1 MLNIFADDAFSI
13 VSLSDAITKIKFV
26 PGYLE
31 SISLFSETSVN
42 TTSVA
47 IEEVDGVLKIISPTP
62 RGGPGRTLDKPVRTL
77 RSVVVPH
84 FEVNDAVMAEEV
96 QGVRA
101 FGAQDQVDTVAA
113 KVTERL
119 QIARSSLE
127 ATLEYARVGAVKGVV
142 TYADATTLDLFAL
155 FGVTQET
162 EIDFALDDANPAA
175 GVLRK
180 ACAAVIRLMAKNMGG
195 QSFGGVAAI
204 VGDTF
209 FDQLLAHTE
218 VRNTFLNNP
227 QAAMLRTSY
236 ISAGQSFGSFEFG
249 GILWQN
255 YRGFDNDANPFV
267 EATKAHFYPTGVPN
281 LFRTYFAPADYNETV
296 NTMGQRLY
304 AKQYNMLNDKGVH
317 LDSQMNALNICTRPK
332 ALLKGKNT

>member
-1 MLNIFADDAFSI
+1 MLNIFQDDAFSI
-13 VSLSDAITKIKFV
+13 VSLSDAINKIKFQ

-31 SISLFSETSVN
+31 SIGLFSETSVN

-62 RGGPGRTLDKPVRTL
+62 RGGPGRTLDKPLRTL

-84 FEVNDAVMAEEV
+84 FEINDAVMAEEV

-101 FGAQDQVDTVAA
+101 FGSQDAVETVGG

-127 ATLEYARVGAVKGVV
+127 ATLEFARVGAVKGVV
-142 TYADATTLDLFAL
+142 TYADASTLDLFDL
-155 FGVTQET
+155 FGVSQET
-162 EIDFALDDANPAA
+162 ELDFDLDNANPGA

-180 ACAAVIRLMAKNMGG
+180 KCAEAIRLVAKNMGG
-195 QSFGGVAAI
+195 QAFGGVAAI
-204 VGDTF
+204 CGDTF
-209 FDQLLAHTE
+209 FDQLLAHVE

-227 QAAMLRTSY
+227 AASQLRMSY

-267 EATKAHFYPTGVPN
+267 ELTKCHLYPTGVPN

-317 LDSQMNALNICTRPK
+317 LDSQMNALNICTRPR